1 MAIYELA
8 MAPAMRASHS
18 RARTAALAG
27 ARDSAPILAVI
38 ALLGLLVGAAVAEAP
53 LSNSTGWLGA
63 AMIYAASA
71 HLVAVSLLGAGASA
85 IAVVTAVL
93 LINARGLVYSAALA
107 PAMRGQP
114 GWFRWTGPYFL
125 VDPLFALTA
134 ARLQRAGDEDDDG
147 ESLRWHY
154 LGAALAMWLVWMP
167 AVTLGILAGP
177 ALPNMESI
185 AFAVPLVFLAFL
197 VPGINSRTAVVAVA
211 AGGAVAVLSVGL
223 PGGVGL
229 LVGTAAG
236 TVAACLSERT
246 QS

>member
-8 MAPAMRASHS
+8 MAAAMRASHS

-27 ARDSAPILAVI
+27 VRDSAPILAVI

-71 HLVAVSLLGAGASA
+71 HLVAISLLGTGASA
-85 IAVVTAVL
+85 VAVVTAVL

-125 VDPLFALTA
+125 VDPLFASPRRACSEPATRTMTASPCAGITSARRWPCGRSGCRRSRSGFSPDRHCRTWSRSRSRCRSYSSPSSSPASTA
-134 ARLQRAGDEDDDG
+134 APPWSRPPPGARSQSSASGSRAA
-147 ESLRWHY
+147 S
-154 LGAALAMWLVWMP
+154 ACSSAP
-167 AVTLGILAGP
+167 
-177 ALPNMESI
+177 
-185 AFAVPLVFLAFL
+185 
-197 VPGINSRTAVVAVA
+197 
-211 AGGAVAVLSVGL
+211 L
-223 PGGVGL
+223 PGRL
-229 LVGTAAG
+229 RQA
-236 TVAACLSERT
+236 
-246 QS
+246 